1 MRNLLIPLAA
11 ASAALVAAA
20 PASAQGYY
28 GGYDQGR
35 HYGYQGDHGLVRSFH
50 QQIAQLE
57 QRIERSA
64 QRRAISPGEY
74 RSLRNRASQ
83 LHQRLQRLSYNGL
96 SRGEAQDIS
105 NRIQDLRQ
113 RIRDERRDGRRGW

>member
-1 MRNLLIPLAA
+1 MRKLLIPLAA

-20 PASAQGYY
+20 PASAQGY
-28 GGYDQGR
+28 GGYNQGR
-35 HYGYQGDHGLVRSFH
+35 HYGHQADNGLAQRFH
-50 QQIAQLE
+50 QQIGQLE

-74 RSLRNRASQ
+74 RSLRNRAAQ
-83 LHQRLQRLSYNGL
+83 LHQRLQRASYNGL

-105 NRIQDLRQ
+105 NRIEDLRR
-113 RIRDERRDGRRGW
+113 RIRDERRDGRGGW